1 MVIMS
6 KQKLSLFKLAKYT
19 NLEIVMEAQVQAT
32 GANQSRLMERYKKNK
47 NSIKNQARALKF
59 AYGFLLS
66 FLVVV
71 PIFGVSQLI
80 EALATGSVNL
90 NASLFA
96 GSIIFVIFF
105 AMQFAYL
112 LILGLLNVSALMT
125 GEAFRWFETLPISKN
140 KLNKLGFFTVFRN
153 IDVGLILLALTLP
166 IALIIITQ
174 NLLLFAISIFIS
186 LINVFF
192 SFSVLI
198 IVSQRLGKIFKVQEI
213 NSKRATLIRVF
224 TMVSYFALV
233 FSMSLF
239 LNLAIAQIPS
249 LFIDVSKIENLPN
262 INLILSVIPF
272 PFSPSYLL
280 AMSVDPGRFSMMQW
294 MLSIIGLV
302 LYGGLTWFMY
312 KKAVK
317 SMRSVTMPTSLEI
330 KSGRGKSEEKP
341 DVVLEVRS
349 PIIAY
354 IRKDLSIATK
364 DIQMLMFILMPIV
377 LPTIMVVTMMAT
389 AGSVIV
395 GADFLIL
402 WVIVSIYF
410 PIIALM
416 LIAGFLNVEDS
427 GASILASLPLNPRD
441 QMKAKM
447 SIMLTITSISYA
459 LPVMIMLFNPALSAY
474 TGLFL
479 SWYPIVLLFLMIGFQ
494 MKLRLFG
501 RMKYKYVLEEVN
513 AEHKTWKWIFIG
525 SVEFIVC
532 FAFMIMGVMLYA
544 LYGTLIMTIGL
555 LGTSLGSLA
564 ILYVTLNL
572 MFPKKPGSKK
582 MLGIRGTLREHPLLG
597 TFILLVLYFSFFFI
611 TNFALLPLVPILPL
625 LPYPLI
631 LTINFCFIFGFM
643 ALLWFFI
650 VPKGLKLPNDDQ
662 KFTSFLKSIKFTT
675 KNHLLKNIGIGLI
688 FSAAFFLCLTVFGNI
703 LGNPIYD
710 LGVLLGNPGTSQA
723 YFSFGW
729 FLFIYMLIPGIWEE
743 TSFRGVITSLNERK
757 YSKRSVLIF
766 VAFLFGAFHLTNL
779 IGAQLSAQNSPTWLQ
794 WWWLPTILQTFYA
807 SMLGLVFG
815 YMVLRTGSLIPGI
828 IAHYLID
835 SVGQFFLINNF
846 NSSIVSY
853 IWFNLLGIGAA
864 PAIIGFFLVWI
875 LTKSNS
881 REELLK

>member
-1 MVIMS
+1 MFTMS

-19 NLEIVMEAQVQAT
+19 NLEIVMEAQVQST

-66 FLVVV
+66 FLVIV
-71 PIFGVSQLI
+71 PIIGVSQLI
-80 EALATGSVNL
+80 DALTKGSINL

-105 AMQFAYL
+105 AMQLAYL
-112 LILGLLNVSALMT
+112 LILGLLNISALMT
-125 GEAFRWFETLPISKN
+125 GEAFRWFETLPISEK
-140 KLNKLGFFTVFRN
+140 KLNKLGFLTVFRN
-153 IDVGLILLALTLP
+153 IDVGLILFALPLP
-166 IALIIITQ
+166 IILIIVTQ
-174 NLLLFAISIFIS
+174 NLLLFAVSIFIS

-192 SFSVLI
+192 AFSVLI
-198 IVSQRLGKIFKVQEI
+198 IVSQRLGKIFRVQEV

-224 TMVSYFALV
+224 TMVGYFVLV

-239 LNLAIAQIPS
+239 LNLAISQIPS
-249 LFIDVSKIENLPN
+249 LFNSVSTIENLQN
-262 INLILSVIPF
+262 MNLILSVIPF
-272 PFSPSYLL
+272 PFSPSYIL

-294 MLSIIGLV
+294 IIPLIGLF
-302 LYGGLTWFMY
+302 LYVGLTWFVY

-317 SMRSVTMPTSLEI
+317 SMRSVTSSSSLEI
-330 KSGRGKSEEKP
+330 KSGREEREGE
-341 DVVLEVRS
+341 LEVVVETKS

-377 LPTIMVVTMMAT
+377 LPTILVVTMMAT

-395 GADFLIL
+395 GSDFLIL
-402 WVIVSIYF
+402 WIIVSIYF
-410 PIIALM
+410 PMVALM

-459 LPVMIMLFNPALSAY
+459 LPVIIMLFNPALSAY

-479 SWYPIVLLFLMIGFQ
+479 SWYPIVLLIIMIGFQ

-532 FAFMIMGVMLYA
+532 FAFMILGVMLYA
-544 LYGTLIMTIGL
+544 LYGTLMMTIVL

-582 MLGIRGTLREHPLLG
+582 MLGIRGTLREHPLFG
-597 TFILLVLYFSFFFI
+597 TFILLVIYFAFFFI
-611 TNFALLPLVPILPL
+611 TDFALLPFVPILTL
-625 LPYPLI
+625 LPIPLV
-631 LTINFCFIFGFM
+631 LTVNFIFLFGFM

-650 VPKGLKLPNDDQ
+650 VPKVLRLPNDDR
-662 KFTSFLKSIKFTT
+662 KFSDFLKSIKFST
-675 KNHLLKNIGIGLI
+675 KNHLSKNIGIALLVSAGI
-688 FSAAFFLCLTVFGNI
+688 FGVITLFGNI
-703 LGNPIYD
+703 FGTPIYD
-710 LGVLLGNPGTSQA
+710 LGVLIGNPLSTEA
-723 YFSFGW
+723 YLGYGW
-729 FLFIYMLIPGIWEE
+729 FLFIIMLIPGIWEE
-743 TSFRGVITSLNERK
+743 TSFRGVIISLNERK
-757 YSKRSVLIF
+757 YSKRSVFIF
-766 VAFLFGAFHLTNL
+766 VAFIFGAFHLTNL
-779 IGAQLSAQNSPTWLQ
+779 IGAQSIAESSPTSFPL
-794 WWWLPTILQTFYA
+794 WWLPKILQVFYA
-807 SMLGLVFG
+807 SMLGLVLG
-815 YMVLRTGSLIPGI
+815 YVVLRTGSLIPAI
-828 IAHYLID
+828 IIHYLIN
-835 SVGQFFLINNF
+835 SVGQFFFLIDFHNNIF
-846 NSSIVSY
+846 SY
-853 IWFNLLGIGAA
+853 ILFNILGVGIGSAL
-864 PAIIGFFLVWI
+864 IGLFLVYL
-875 LTKSNS
+875 LTSSKSK
-881 REELLK
+881 EELMK

>member
-1 MVIMS
+1 MS

-19 NLEIVMEAQVQAT
+19 NLEIVMEAQVQST

-59 AYGFLLS
+59 AYGFLLT

-80 EALATGSVNL
+80 EALTTGSINL

-96 GSIIFVIFF
+96 GSLIFVIFF

-112 LILGLLNVSALMT
+112 LVLGLLNISALMT
-125 GEAFRWFETLPISKN
+125 GEAFRWFETLPISEK
-140 KLNKLGFFTVFRN
+140 KLNKLGFLTVFRN
-153 IDVGLILLALTLP
+153 IDVGLILFALALP

-174 NLLLFAISIFIS
+174 NLLLFALSIFIS

-192 SFSVLI
+192 AFSVLI
-198 IVSQRLGKIFKVQEI
+198 IVSQRLGKIFRVQEI

-224 TMVSYFALV
+224 TMVGYFVLV

-239 LNLAIAQIPS
+239 LNLAISQITS
-249 LFIDVSKIENLPN
+249 LFIAVSTIENLQN
-262 INLILSVIPF
+262 MNLILSVIPF
-272 PFSPSYLL
+272 PFSPSYIL

-294 MLSIIGLV
+294 IIPIIGLF
-302 LYGGLTWFMY
+302 LYGGLTWFIY

-317 SMRSVTMPTSLEI
+317 SMRSVTVPSSLEI
-330 KSGRGKSEEKP
+330 KSGREEGKEKP
-341 DVVLEVRS
+341 EVVVEVRS
-349 PIIAY
+349 PIVSY

-377 LPTIMVVTMMAT
+377 LPTIMVVTIMGT
-389 AGSVIV
+389 AGSEIV
-395 GADFLIL
+395 DSFLIL
-402 WVIVSIYF
+402 WVIVAIYF

-447 SIMLTITSISYA
+447 IIMLTITSISYA
-459 LPVMIMLFNPALSAY
+459 LPVIIMLFNPALFAY
-474 TGLFL
+474 TGLFI

-513 AEHKTWKWIFIG
+513 PEHKTWKWIFIG

-532 FAFMIMGVMLYA
+532 FAFMILGVMLYA

-555 LGTSLGSLA
+555 LGMSLGSLA

-582 MLGIRGTLREHPLLG
+582 MLGIRGTLREHPLFG
-597 TFILLVLYFSFFFI
+597 TFILLVIYFAFFFI
-611 TNFALLPLVPILPL
+611 TDFALLPLTPILQL
-625 LPYPLI
+625 LPIPLV
-631 LTINFCFIFGFM
+631 LTVNFIFLFGFM

-650 VPKGLKLPNDDQ
+650 VPKVLRLPNDDK
-662 KFTSFLKSIKFTT
+662 KFSDFLKSIKFST
-675 KNHLLKNIGIGLI
+675 KNHLSKNIGIGLLVSAGI
-688 FSAAFFLCLTVFGNI
+688 FGVITLFGNI
-703 LGNPIYD
+703 FGTPIYD
-710 LGVLLGNPGTSQA
+710 LGVLIGNPFSPEA
-723 YFSFGW
+723 YLGYGW
-729 FLFIYMLIPGIWEE
+729 FLFIIMLIPGIWEE
-743 TSFRGVITSLNERK
+743 TSFRGVIISLNERK
-757 YSKRSVLIF
+757 YSKRSVFIF
-766 VAFLFGAFHLTNL
+766 VAFIFGAFHLTNL
-779 IGAQLSAQNSPTWLQ
+779 IGAQSIAERSPTSLPF
-794 WWWLPTILQTFYA
+794 WWLPTILQVFYA
-807 SMLGLVFG
+807 SMLGLVLG
-815 YMVLRTGSLIPGI
+815 YVVLRTGSLIPAI
-828 IAHYLID
+828 IIHYLID
-835 SVGQFFLINNF
+835 SVGQFFFLIDF
-846 NSSIVSY
+846 NSSIISY
-853 IWFNLLGIGAA
+853 ILFNILGVGIGSAM
-864 PAIIGFFLVWI
+864 IGILLVWL
-875 LTKSNS
+875 LTSSKSN
-881 REELLK
+881 EELIK